1 MKPTEIRALDRLLD
15 RIDYY
20 RLLRIDRGAQAP
32 EIRSGY
38 HRMRRELHPDRFLQE
53 TRDVQEALDRIARRL
68 NEAYVVLRDP
78 TRRTAY
84 DRGLTEGQLR
94 YVEELAEQVRA
105 EKAAASGQTPNG
117 KRFYK
122 LMEEDEKRGDIARA
136 LGNIKMALT
145 FEPANEGFL
154 RKQQEL
160 QERLA
165 EAGGDPKDPKD
176 PKGSPY
182 TIR

>member
-20 RLLRIDRGAQAP
+20 RLLRIDRNAQAN

-53 TRDVQEALDRIARRL
+53 AREIQDALDRIARRL

-78 TRRTAY
+78 ARRTVY
-84 DRGLTEGQLR
+84 DRGLAEGRLR
-94 YVEELAEQVRA
+94 YAEDLADQVRA
-105 EKAAASGQTPNG
+105 EKAAASGMTANG

-122 LMEEDEKRGDIARA
+122 LVEEDERRGDYARA
-136 LGNIKMALT
+136 LSNIKMALT
-145 FEPANEGFL
+145 FEPSNEGFQTKL
-154 RKQQEL
+154 REL
-160 QERLA
+160 QEKVEGTDSSA
-165 EAGGDPKDPKD
+165 KDPKN
-176 PKGSPY
+176 SPY
-182 TIR
+182 SIR

>member
-1 MKPTEIRALDRLLD
+1 MKPTEIRALNRLLD

-20 RLLRIDRGAQAP
+20 RLLRIDRGAQAS

-53 TRDVQEALDRIARRL
+53 PGDVQEALDRIARRL

-84 DRGLTEGQLR
+84 DRGLGGGHLR
-94 YVEELAEQVRA
+94 YQEDLADQVRA
-105 EKAAASGQTPNG
+105 ERAAATGTTPNG
-117 KRFYK
+117 RRFYK
-122 LMEEDEKRGDIARA
+122 MMEEDERRGDLQRA

-145 FEPANEGFL
+145 FEPGNEGFQA
-154 RKQQEL
+154 KQKEL
-160 QERLA
+160 QARVA
-165 EAGGDPKDPKD
+165 ETGEAKD
-176 PKGSPY
+176 KGSSY

>member
-20 RLLRIDRGAQAP
+20 RLLRIDRAAQAP

-53 TRDVQEALDRIARRL
+53 PRDVQDALDRIARRL

-84 DRGLTEGQLR
+84 DRGLSEGQLR
-94 YVEELAEQVRA
+94 YADEMGDQVRA
-105 EKAAASGQTPNG
+105 ERAAATGMTPNG

-122 LMEEDEKRGDIARA
+122 LMEEDERRGDYARA
-136 LGNIKMALT
+136 LGNLKMALT

-154 RKQQEL
+154 TKQQEL
-160 QERLA
+160 QARLA
-165 EAGGDPKDPKD
+165 DSDGQGSKDKS
-176 PKGSPY
+176 SPY
-182 TIR
+182 SIR

>member
-1 MKPTEIRALDRLLD
+1 MKPTEIRALDRLLE

-20 RLLRIDRGAQAP
+20 RLLRIDRGAQAG

-38 HRMRRELHPDRFLQE
+38 HRMRRELHPDRYLQE
-53 TRDVQEALDRIARRL
+53 PRDLQDALDRIARRL

-84 DRGLTEGQLR
+84 DRGLAEGQLR
-94 YVEELAEQVRA
+94 YAEEVADQVRA
-105 EKAAASGQTPNG
+105 EKAAAMGMTPNG

-122 LMEEDEKRGDIARA
+122 LMEEDEKRGELQRA

-145 FEPANEGFL
+145 FEPSNEGFL

-160 QERLA
+160 QTRLA
-165 EAGGDPKDPKD
+165 ESGQAEKD